1 MVTEKNGL
9 VNYLIET
16 KLELKKVTWPDKNT
30 LVKSTILILFVV
42 AFYTVYISLLDIVF
56 GSMFRFLKI

>member
-9 VNYLIET
+9 VNYLVET

>member
-1 MVTEKNGL
+1 MSEEKNSL
-9 VNYLIET
+9 VNYLAET
-16 KLELKKVTWPDKNT
+16 KVELKKVTWPDKNT

-42 AFYTVYISLLDIVF
+42 TFYTVYISVLDIAF

>member
-1 MVTEKNGL
+1 MITEKNGL
-9 VNYLIET
+9 ITYLAET
-16 KLELKKVTWPDKNT
+16 KIELKKVTWPDKNT

-42 AFYTVYISLLDIVF
+42 AFYTVYISLLDMIF

>member
-1 MVTEKNGL
+1 MITEKNGL
-9 VNYLIET
+9 INYLSET
-16 KLELKKVTWPDKNT
+16 KIELKKVTWPDKNT

>member
-9 VNYLIET
+9 VNYLVET

-42 AFYTVYISLLDIVF
+42 AFYTVYISFLDIVF
-56 GSMFRFLKI
+56 GSMFSFLKI